1 MKKEKQDTPANLLR
15 CASDIYQLE
24 GAKRNFKA
32 GLAWANISLLY
43 AKQCYPAGGSAL
55 KVFEDNV
62 NNLKSQ

>member
-55 KVFEDNV
+55 KVF
-62 NNLKSQ
+62 